1 MLSKLNELNEK
12 RRGLARSYNTQL
24 SDVPDISLATELPG
38 NRHVFQMYTIKVR
51 DAWLRDDLVND
62 LRAAGVGASVHFAPP
77 VHEMIPYRAGYRL
90 DDLSVT
96 VDVAARIVTL
106 PMYPDMHTDDVTY
119 VCEAIHR
126 FFGSSM

>member
-77 VHEMIPYRAGYRL
+77 VHKMIPYRAGYRL

-96 VDVAARIVTL
+96 VDVAARVVTL
-106 PMYPDMHTDDVTY
+106 PMYPDMREDDITY

-126 FFGSSM
+126 FFDSVT